1 MPRLKTI
8 RKFEE
13 WKADPKNVEELF
25 RLIVEERMSLRDAAM
40 EGVKQPYTLV
50 YPWLHDGGEM
60 QKRYEGVLAAMADD
74 LMHERLK
81 IADSVRKAENPV
93 AVQAAKLACEV
104 REQNA
109 RSWGR
114 ERYGEA
120 AEAMRGTTVVLQIAN
135 LRGAQVSLPGPVKA
149 LPDVSDAEQV
159 E

>member
-1 MPRLKTI
+1 
-8 RKFEE
+8 
-13 WKADPKNVEELF
+13 
-25 RLIVEERMSLRDAAM
+25 MSLRDAAI

-60 QKRYEGVLAAMADD
+60 QKRYEAALAAMADD

-81 IADSVRKAENPV
+81 IADSVRKSRNPV
-93 AVQAAKLACEV
+93 AVSAAKLACEV

-120 AEAMRGTTVVLQIAN
+120 ADAMRGATVVIQVAD
-135 LRGAQVSLPGPVKA
+135 LRGPQVALPVATPA
-149 LPDVSDAEQV
+149 LPDVTDAEQV

>member
-8 RKFEE
+8 RAFDV
-13 WKADPKNVEELF
+13 WKADPKNVDELF
-25 RLIVEERMSLRDAAM
+25 RLIVEERMSLRDAAI
-40 EGVKQPYTLV
+40 EGVKQPYTLM
-50 YPWLHDGGEM
+50 YRFLHDGGEM

-81 IADSVRKAENPV
+81 IADSVRGAKNPV
-93 AVQAAKLACEV
+93 EVQAAKLACEV

-120 AEAMRGTTVVLQIAN
+120 ADAMRGATVVIQVAA
-135 LRGAQVSLPGPVKA
+135 LRELPAPAVAA

-159 E
+159 